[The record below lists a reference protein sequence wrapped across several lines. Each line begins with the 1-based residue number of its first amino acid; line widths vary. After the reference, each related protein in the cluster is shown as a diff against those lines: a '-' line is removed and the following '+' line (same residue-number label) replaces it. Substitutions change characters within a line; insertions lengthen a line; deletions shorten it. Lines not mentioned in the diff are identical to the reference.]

1 MTAYTPKLDLLDTP
15 DDVHAPDA
23 PASARPDTPPSR
35 LSQLLMRLLVGL
47 VLAGIIAF
55 VAIKVGRLYGYDLVQ
70 SVQNLGRRSPTFV
83 PAQATASQATPGIAS
98 ATATPVRDMPPQV
111 DPNKPD
117 FSLRDGVTYGYITN
131 LDSETLQRLD
141 GVVDQ
146 LDQMVGYTE
155 QMGQAVSQFAAVI
168 VPRMQQVEQQQAQ
181 LTRAMTHILTQLQR
195 IDASVQ
201 DVRMSLLQPSLHK
214 TANTAPKGP
223 VIRDWSVQSI
233 HNGRAW
239 LKSPSGTVV
248 TVVKGER
255 LQALGEID
263 YVDERR
269 IVLTDGRYIE

>member
-1 MTAYTPKLDLLDTP
+1 MTAYTPTKLDLLDTP
-15 DDVHAPDA
+15 DDVHAPDTS
-23 PASARPDTPPSR
+23 ASARPDTPPARLSR
-35 LSQLLMRLLVGL
+35 LFTRLLVGL
-47 VLAGIIAF
+47 VLAGIVAF
-55 VAIKVGRLYGYDLVQ
+55 VAVKVGRLYGVDLVQ

-83 PAQATASQATPGIAS
+83 PAQATATTTTS
-98 ATATPVRDMPPQV
+98 VRDMPPQV
-111 DPNKPD
+111 EPNKPD

-168 VPRMQQVEQQQAQ
+168 VPRMQHVEQQQAQ
-181 LTRAMTHILTQLQR
+181 LTRAMTQLLAQLQR

-201 DVRMSLLQPSLHK
+201 DVRMSLLQPGLHK

-233 HNGRAW
+233 NNGRAW
-239 LKSPSGTVV
+239 LKAPSGKVV

-269 IVLTDGRYIE
+269 IVLTDGRFIE